1 GGAGKMMKEFKYE
14 RAASFAEAGEL
25 LKKSENACVLAGG
38 TDLLGTL
45 KTEIL
50 CENPDTLVD
59 IKRIPESKGIKEEDG
74 ALTVGALTTLTEI
87 EESPVVREKV
97 PMLAEAA
104 HSIASPLIRNKGTVG
119 GNLCQDV
126 RCWFYRYP
134 HEAG

>member
-1 GGAGKMMKEFKYE
+1 M
-14 RAASFAEAGEL
+14 
-25 LKKSENACVLAGG
+25 KKSENACVLAGG

-87 EESPVVREKV
+87 EESPVVRENV
-97 PMLAEAA
+97 PMLPKRPTP
-104 HSIASPLIRNKGTVG
+104 SPRPDPQQGHRGRQPVPGRPLLV
-119 GNLCQDV
+119 L
-126 RCWFYRYP
+126 P
-134 HEAG
+134 LSP